1 MLSKITKL
9 VCAGVIIWLNGL
21 CVWGN
26 RIDVFYEGGPTLVAE
41 GIDGVELPTELSD
54 PSHDL
59 WDEYDPYVKFV
70 GIRLNL
76 PQELIADCEDK
87 YWKIHDDALI
97 QELEEIVST
106 EENFHN
112 WCNKQKIIYHSDY
125 FLRRKYAYILK
136 KVNANNYFISSDFCK
151 QIELDRTLYSI
162 CRKNYICFHFLY
174 HNSPQEQYLSY
185 LKWEIKDYF
194 CDNPQINNDVH
205 TDFFTNSIL
214 NLIETLQ
221 NLEEK

>member
-9 VCAGVIIWLNGL
+9 VCAGAIIGVNGL
-21 CVWGN
+21 CAWGN

-106 EENFHN
+106 EEKFHD
-112 WCNKQKIIYHSDY
+112 WCDKQERITYTDCFLCKLYSFILPTINKK
-125 FLRRKYAYILK
+125 
-136 KVNANNYFISSDFCK
+136 NYFISSDFCK
-151 QIELDRTLYSI
+151 RVKLNGILTGIR
-162 CRKNYICFHFLY
+162 RKNIICCSFLD
-174 HNSPQEQYLSY
+174 HNGPKEIYLTY
-185 LKWEIKDYF
+185 LKWEI
-194 CDNPQINNDVH
+194 NDM
-205 TDFFTNSIL
+205 L
-214 NLIETLQ
+214 
-221 NLEEK
+221 

>member
-9 VCAGVIIWLNGL
+9 IGFGVIIGLSGL
-21 CVWGN
+21 CAYGN

-41 GIDGVELPTELSD
+41 GIDDVELPAELSD

-106 EENFHN
+106 EENFHA
-112 WCNKQKIIYHSDY
+112 WCDKQKNVDCLGRHLCSE
-125 FLRRKYAYILK
+125 YAYIFK
-136 KVNANNYFISSDFCK
+136 TANEKNYFISGDFC
-151 QIELDRTLYSI
+151 LRTKLNYLLKSI
-162 CRKNYICFHFLY
+162 FIRNWICLILE
-174 HNSPQEQYLSY
+174 P
-185 LKWEIKDYF
+185 
-194 CDNPQINNDVH
+194 DNP
-205 TDFFTNSIL
+205 
-214 NLIETLQ
+214 IEKYLQ
-221 NLEEK
+221 DLGCTMQVYFMN